1 MALVVTSLNG
11 AVALNATLVTL
22 TAHTTPTTS
31 GIGPREFMLVDG
43 EYMQVTDATLTPT
56 LQVTRGALGTLACAH
71 NTLAPVTYGL
81 SSDFT
86 QAVSTDATKGA
97 PMITLSVNNSAQA
110 LPVVDATVY
119 ITKATALGTTIL
131 DPAKDQTNTIKFVSL
146 TAAAHLITFT
156 TSIYGNGASS
166 DVLTFPATVG
176 ASFTMCARNGLWQAV
191 ATADDGATIG

>member
-1 MALVVTSLNG
+1 MALTVTSLNG
-11 AVALNATLVTL
+11 AVALNATYVTL
-22 TAHTTPTTS
+22 TAHTTPAS
-31 GIGPREFMLVDG
+31 GAVGPREFLLVDN
-43 EYMQVTDATLTPT
+43 ERMQVTDATLTPT
-56 LQVTRGALGTLACAH
+56 LQVTRGALGSQAVAH
-71 NTLAPVTYGL
+71 NTLSPVTYGL
-81 SSDFT
+81 STEFT
-86 QAVSTDATKGA
+86 DSASTDGLRGA
-97 PMITLSVNNSAQA
+97 SAMTLSVNSATQA

-119 ITKATALGTTIL
+119 ITKASALGTTIL